1 MPGDLP
7 HVREKSPG
15 IFLFISYLMYKE
27 IYISFSPGEV
37 PLCLFIHKGKFSKIC
52 QHHICV
58 KIYKIKNQ
66 FFVLLLKE
74 KKKIDNF
81 LTTKS
86 VYDTI
91 FSSS

>member
-1 MPGDLP
+1 MSMQIDGPKG
-7 HVREKSPG
+7 SPLMFIYSQRK
-15 IFLFISYLMYKE
+15 IFENLSTSYLCKKYTKLK
-27 IYISFSPGEV
+27 SEV
-37 PLCLFIHKGKFSKIC
+37 VENFHTE
-52 QHHICV
+52 
-58 KIYKIKNQ
+58 IYKIKNQ